1 MKNLNITAFKLL
13 LPALLFTVIAN
24 AQKLPK
30 IQTVSLAAPAD
41 IKVDGKTTEWGGKFQ
56 AFNRTTEVYYTL
68 SNSATKLYLTVQ
80 ATERNI
86 IRKITQ
92 NGISL
97 TIMPKDKSGTKLV
110 VTYPQYGKKEA
121 PGYFNLRDP
130 YEVGKDTV
138 KNNYLADSVATAYN
152 ANINDRFKLIG
163 VIGVASAEDS
173 TLSVFNAE
181 GFKALA
187 RFDRKLYYT
196 YELAIPLSYIA
207 RSGDAPTSFKYNIT
221 INGVP
226 GEVRTVPG
234 GRGNRMVYTAPDGS
248 ERNIGGPSPDN
259 MSFAYPSDF
268 SGEYTLAKQ

>member
-1 MKNLNITAFKLL
+1 MKNFNTSLFKVL
-13 LPALLFTVIAN
+13 LPALFLSVIAN

-30 IQTVSLAAPAD
+30 VQTASVAAPAN
-41 IKVDGKTTEWGGKFQ
+41 IKVDGKATEWGNKFQ

-80 ATERNI
+80 ATEKNI

-97 TIMPKDKSGTKLV
+97 TITPKDKGAKLV

-138 KNNYLADSVATAYN
+138 KNNYLVDSVAAAYN
-152 ANINDRFKLIG
+152 DNINNRFKLIG

-173 TLSVFNAE
+173 TLSVFNSE
-181 GFKALA
+181 GFKAMG
-187 RFDRKLYYT
+187 RFDHKLYYT
-196 YELAIPLSYIA
+196 YELAIPLSYIT
-207 RSGDAPTSFKYNIT
+207 RSDGAPTSFKYNIM

-226 GEVRTVPG
+226 GEVRTVAG

-268 SGEYTLAKQ
+268 SGEYTLAKSQ

>member
-1 MKNLNITAFKLL
+1 MKKFNTNLFKVL
-13 LPALLFTVIAN
+13 LPALFFSVIAN

-30 IQTVSLAAPAD
+30 IQTASIAAPAN
-41 IKVDGKTTEWGGKFQ
+41 IKIDGKATEWGDKFQ

-80 ATERNI
+80 ATEKNI

-97 TIMPKDKSGTKLV
+97 TIMPKDKSGSKLV

-121 PGYFNLRDP
+121 PGFFNLRDP
-130 YEVGKDTV
+130 YEVNKDTV
-138 KNNYLADSVATAYN
+138 KNNYLADSVAAAYN
-152 ANINDRFKLIG
+152 DNINNRFKLIG

-173 TLSVFNAE
+173 TLSVFNSE
-181 GFKALA
+181 GFKAIG
-187 RFDRKLYYT
+187 RFDRKLFYT

-207 RSGDAPTSFKYNIT
+207 RSGDTPTSFKYNLM

-259 MSFAYPSDF
+259 MSFAYASDF
-268 SGEYTLAKQ
+268 SGEYTLAKP